1 MCSTVS
7 DNVAMGVNWRGLETR
22 SKIEMGAGM
31 KTRSV
36 RGSACMEIWEHMRRD
51 ELWRRKYGQLD
62 TQTRNVS
69 NQ

>member
-1 MCSTVS
+1 MYGDMGDVDEDVVS
-7 DNVAMGVNWRGLETR
+7 VLQ
-22 SKIEMGAGM
+22 
-31 KTRSV
+31 
-36 RGSACMEIWEHMRRD
+36 EHMRQD

>member
-1 MCSTVS
+1 MYGDM
-7 DNVAMGVNWRGLETR
+7 DNVDEDVVSM
-22 SKIEMGAGM
+22 SQ
-31 KTRSV
+31 
-36 RGSACMEIWEHMRRD
+36 EHMRRD